1 MLKNMEFE
9 LYYNT
14 TGVCTD
20 TRNIR
25 KDCLFICLTG
35 GNFNGNDY
43 AVEALK
49 KGAKYVISDDTLN
62 EKFKDIFIVNDSLK
76 YLQELANYH
85 RNKFKIPII
94 GITGS
99 NGKTT
104 SKELIYQVLKQKYR
118 VHATEGNLNNHI
130 GVPLTLLKLS
140 DQHEIAIIEM
150 GANKPGDIQELVGI
164 AEPTHCIITN
174 IGKAHLEGFGSYA
187 GVIKTKG
194 EMYQYAANQ
203 KAIIFYNDTDEVLT
217 SILPKNT
224 QTIPYSFDLN
234 CTLIKMTPYVSM
246 SWKSNNYTSRNLETQ
261 MIGKYNYLNFI
272 AAISIGKF
280 FKVNND
286 KISSAITSYAPTNN
300 RSQVQKTAKN
310 TLIMDAY
317 NANPSSMKN
326 AIESFDEMEHPNKL
340 LILGDMFELGEESKI
355 EHQETIK
362 NITTKKLSCYFV
374 GELFNK
380 EKLNI
385 ENCLFFESKLSLIE
399 YLNTNSIE
407 QKLILLKASR
417 GIGLEEIVQYL

>member
-35 GNFNGNDY
+35 DNFNGNDY

-49 KGAKYVISDDTLN
+49 KGAKYVISDDNLN

-203 KAIIFYNDTDEVLT
+203 KAIIFYNDMDEVLT

-300 RSQVQKTAKN
+300 RSQIQKTAKN

-326 AIESFDEMEHPNKL
+326 AIESFDEMEHPDKL

-362 NITTKKLSCYFV
+362 NIKNKKLNCYFV
-374 GELFNK
+374 GELFNS
-380 EKLNI
+380 EKQHI

>member
-140 DQHEIAIIEM
+140 NQHEIAIIEM

-286 KISSAITSYAPTNN
+286 KISSSITNYTPTNN
-300 RSQVQKTAKN
+300 RSQVQKTEKN
-310 TLIMDAY
+310 TLVMDAY

-326 AIESFDEMEHPNKL
+326 AIESFDEMEHPDKL
-340 LILGDMFELGEESKI
+340 LILGDMFELGDESRI
-355 EHQETIK
+355 EHQEIIK
-362 NITTKKLSCYFV
+362 NITNKKLSCYFV
-374 GELFNK
+374 GTLFNS
-380 EKLNI
+380 EKQHI
-385 ENCLFFESKLSLIE
+385 ENCLFFESKIALIE
-399 YLNTNSIE
+399 NLKSNSIE
-407 QKLILLKASR
+407 NKLILLKASR
-417 GIGLEEIVQYL
+417 GIGLEEIVKYL

>member
-99 NGKTT
+99 NCKTT

-130 GVPLTLLKLS
+130 GVPLTILKLS
-140 DQHEIAIIEM
+140 EQHEIAIIEM

-280 FKVNND
+280 FKVNNA

-340 LILGDMFELGEESKI
+340 LILGDMFELGDESKI
-355 EHQETIK
+355 EHQEIIK
-362 NITTKKLSCYFV
+362 NITNKKLSCYFV

-417 GIGLEEIVQYL
+417 GIGLEEIAKYL

>member
-1 MLKNMEFE
+1 MEFE
-9 LYYNT
+9 QYYET

-49 KGAKYVISDDTLN
+49 KGAKYVISDDSRN
-62 EKFKDIFIVNDSLK
+62 EKIKDICIVNDSLK

-85 RNKFKIPII
+85 RNKFNIPIL

-104 SKELIYQVLKQKYR
+104 SKELIYQVLKQKYC

-130 GVPLTLLKLS
+130 GVPLTLLQLS
-140 DQHEIAIIEM
+140 NQHEIAIIEM
-150 GANKPGDIQELVGI
+150 GANKPGDIQELVDI

-194 EMYQYAANQ
+194 EMYQYAAN
-203 KAIIFYNDTDEVLT
+203 KEAIIFYNDTDELLK

-224 QTIPYSFDLN
+224 QTIPYSYDLD
-234 CTLIKMTPYVSM
+234 CRLVKMTPYVSM
-246 SWKSNNYTSRNLETQ
+246 SWKSNNYSSRILETQ

-272 AAISIGKF
+272 AAISIGKYF
-280 FKVNND
+280 EVDND
-286 KISSAITSYAPTNN
+286 KISFAITNYAPTNN
-300 RSQVQKTAKN
+300 RSQVQKTEKN

-326 AIESFDEMEHPNKL
+326 AIESFDEMDHPNKL
-340 LILGDMFELGEESKI
+340 L
-355 EHQETIK
+355 
-362 NITTKKLSCYFV
+362 
-374 GELFNK
+374 
-380 EKLNI
+380 
-385 ENCLFFESKLSLIE
+385 SL
-399 YLNTNSIE
+399 
-407 QKLILLKASR
+407 
-417 GIGLEEIVQYL
+417 

>member
-1 MLKNMEFE
+1 MKFE
-9 LYYNT
+9 EYYKT

-20 TRNIR
+20 TRNIL

-35 GNFNGNDY
+35 ENFNGNDY

-49 KGAKYVISDDTLN
+49 KGAKYVISDDSRN
-62 EKFKDIFIVNDSLK
+62 EKINDIFIVYDSLK

-85 RNKFKIPII
+85 RNKFNIPIL

-104 SKELIYQVLKQKYR
+104 SKELIYQVLKQKYS
-118 VHATEGNLNNHI
+118 VHATVGNLNNHI
-130 GVPLTLLKLS
+130 GVPLTLLQLS
-140 DQHEIAIIEM
+140 NHHEIAIIEM
-150 GANKPGDIQELVGI
+150 GANKPGDIQELVDI

-194 EMYQYAANQ
+194 EMYQYAAN
-203 KAIIFYNDTDEVLT
+203 KEAIIFYNDADEVLK

-224 QTIPYSFDLN
+224 QTIPYSYNLDCRLV
-234 CTLIKMTPYVSM
+234 KMTPYVSM
-246 SWKSNNYTSRNLETQ
+246 SWKSNNYSSRILETQ

-280 FKVNND
+280 FQVDND
-286 KISSAITSYAPTNN
+286 KISLAITNYTPTNN
-300 RSQVQKTAKN
+300 RSQVQKTENN

-326 AIESFDEMEHPNKL
+326 AIDSFDEMEHPNKL

-355 EHQETIK
+355 EHQEIIE
-362 NITTKKLSCYFV
+362 NITKRNLSCYFV
-374 GELFNK
+374 GTLFNS
-380 EKLNI
+380 EKQHLD
-385 ENCLFFESKLSLIE
+385 NCLFFESKIALIE
-399 YLNTNSIE
+399 NLKSNSIE
-407 QKLILLKASR
+407 NKLILLKASR
-417 GIGLEEIVQYL
+417 GIGLEEIVKYL